1 MEFKKMVMVTQYTK
15 QKQRSL
21 QENQRYQW
29 NISWKDGHNK
39 DNSAILSTYKK
50 GGDIKLKKS

>member
-1 MEFKKMVMVTQYTK
+1 MEFKKMVSVTQYTK

-21 QENQRYQW
+21 QESERYQW
-29 NISWKDGHNK
+29 NISCKDGHNK
-39 DNSAILSTYKK
+39 DNSAIFSKYKK